1 MLSCATALYFK
12 PRHRTMKTKL
22 RILIAIAA
30 ACGLSFASA
39 EDERPASPPRG
50 ADETRASAPARPTLR
65 PAAFLGVATSPLPP
79 VLTAQLGLPDGFGL
93 VVDEVVPDSPAG
105 KAGVQR
111 FDVLRQFNDQYLVDP
126 NQLATLVRAQG
137 KDAEVSLTLLRKG
150 QERKVTV
157 KIAERPMPLGL
168 HFPAPVGEIREH
180 LERLKEDAG
189 DQTRKL
195 REQMREFQDRMKQYE
210 ERLKKWQARPEGDLP
225 KPPELQPPREPAD
238 RPPEIRPG
246 GAGPERRGEQ
256 RSSVTAG
263 TATAKAVMK
272 DDSGE
277 IEVSSSDGRRKLVA
291 KNAQGEVIFDGP
303 IDTPEQMRAL
313 PEELRK
319 KVESIDV
326 RTKTE
331 PDAPRPPR
339 APDAGREVQ

>member
-1 MLSCATALYFK
+1 
-12 PRHRTMKTKL
+12 MKTKL
-22 RILIAIAA
+22 RLLTAIAA
-30 ACGLSFASA
+30 AGGLSFASA
-39 EDERPASPPRG
+39 EDERQPGPPHSGDESRAPAPPR
-50 ADETRASAPARPTLR
+50 PMLR

-137 KDAEVSLTLLRKG
+137 KDAEVSLILLRKG

-157 KIAERPMPLGL
+157 KIAERPMPVGL

-180 LERLKEDAG
+180 IERLKEDAG

-195 REQMREFQDRMKQYE
+195 REHMREFQDRMKQYE

-225 KPPELQPPREPAD
+225 KPPEFQPPREPAD
-238 RPPEIRPG
+238 RPQEIRPG
-246 GAGPERRGEQ
+246 GAGQERRGEH
-256 RSSVTAG
+256 RSSVTSS

-291 KNAQGEVIFDGP
+291 KNAQGQVIFDGP
-303 IDTPEQMRAL
+303 IDTPEQVRAL

-331 PDAPRPPR
+331 PDAPRLLHPR
-339 APDAGREVQ
+339 EAGREVQ